1 MPLTRRQ
8 RKRRNLRTPKELK
21 RQTNKQVKK
30 AAARV
35 EREKELTE
43 YLTSTGWTKGR
54 EVWMKPDWEDKERKY
69 CTSDGKPPQGVEP
82 FTCYASLYGAA
93 KIQRKLDSKGL

>member
-8 RKRRNLRTPKELK
+8 RKRRNLRI
-21 RQTNKQVKK
+21 KK
-30 AAARV
+30 AVARV

-43 YLTSTGWTKGR
+43 YLSNSGWTKGR

-69 CTSDGKPPQGVEP
+69 STSDGKPPEGIEP
-82 FTCYASLYGAA
+82 FTCYASLCGAA